1 MSGDATLAI
10 TGGTGFVGR
19 ALLDLVRPADTLL
32 EDELGAY
39 RVRALARREQEQRE
53 GVEWIAGSLADG
65 SALATLAQGAG
76 ALIHIAG
83 LTNTPDPANFEAA
96 NVTGTANVIAAAKEA
111 RVKRLI
117 FVSSLAA
124 REPKLSRYGASK
136 AQAEEL
142 VKASG
147 LDWTIVRP
155 PAVYGP
161 RDVDM
166 FELFRAARL
175 GFVPLPPGGATS
187 IIHVDDLAQLLLRL
201 VDPTGRP
208 GGPSATPLLE
218 DTTSRKIY
226 EPDDGR
232 EGGWSHK
239 ELAHAIGQS
248 VGRTVIAPHLP
259 RAVLESA
266 ASIDRLLRGDRAKLT
281 SDRVGYMCH
290 PNWVVRSDRQVPETV
305 WSPQIEGEA
314 GLAATAA
321 WYRGAGWL

>member
-1 MSGDATLAI
+1 MSGDAPLAI

-19 ALLDLVRPADTLL
+19 ALLDLVRP
-32 EDELGAY
+32 GAPLPAHEHGAHH
-39 RVRALARREQEQRE
+39 VRALARREQERRD
-53 GVEWIAGSLADG
+53 GIKWVAGSLADE
-65 SALATLAQGAG
+65 SALAELAQGAG

-83 LTNTPDPANFEAA
+83 LTNTPDPAKFEAA
-96 NVTGTANVIAAAKEA
+96 NVTGTANVIAAAKDA
-111 RVKRLI
+111 RVKRLV

-124 REPKLSRYGASK
+124 REPSLSRYGASK

-161 RDVDM
+161 RDIDM
-166 FELFRAARL
+166 FDLFRAARL
-175 GFVPLPPGGATS
+175 GIVPLPPGGATS
-187 IIHVDDLAQLLLRL
+187 IIHVDDLARLLLAL
-201 VDPTGRP
+201 AGSSSSGVED
-208 GGPSATPLLE
+208 GPQGQPVGPA
-218 DTTSRKIY
+218 SRKIY

-248 VGRTVIAPHLP
+248 VGRKIIAPHLP
-259 RAVLESA
+259 RSVLQGA
-266 ASIDRLLRGDRAKLT
+266 ASIDRLLRGDKAKLT
-281 SDRVGYMCH
+281 ADRVGYMCH
-290 PNWVVRSDRQVPETV
+290 PNWVVRSDRKVPETV

>member
-1 MSGDATLAI
+1 MTSGAPLAI
-10 TGGTGFVGR
+10 TGGTGFVGQ
-19 ALLDLVRPADTLL
+19 ALLDRVRPTASRL
-32 EDELGAY
+32 EDERDAY
-39 RVRALARREQEQRE
+39 HVRALTRREQEQRE
-53 GVEWIAGSLADG
+53 GVEWVAGSLADE
-65 SALATLAQGAG
+65 SALATLAQGAA

-96 NVTGTANVIAAAKEA
+96 NVTGTANVVAAAKEA
-111 RVKRLI
+111 RVKRLV

-124 REPKLSRYGASK
+124 REPTLSRYGASK

-161 RDVDM
+161 RDTEM

-175 GFVPLPPGGATS
+175 GIVPLPPGGATS
-187 IIHVDDLAQLLLRL
+187 IIHVDDLARLLLRL
-201 VDPTGRP
+201 V
-208 GGPSATPLLE
+208 GPSSSAAVG
-218 DTTSRKIY
+218 TTRHKIF

-248 VGRTVIAPHLP
+248 VGRKIIAPHLP
-259 RAVLESA
+259 RAALRGA
-266 ASIDRLLRGDRAKLT
+266 AGIDRLLRGDRAKLT

-290 PNWVVRSDRQVPETV
+290 PNWVARFDRQVPEAL
-305 WSPQIEGEA
+305 WSPQIGGEA
-314 GLAATAA
+314 GLAATVE
-321 WYRGAGWL
+321 WYRSAGWL

>member
-1 MSGDATLAI
+1 VTLGAPLAI

-19 ALLDLVRPADTLL
+19 ALLDRARPTDTLP
-32 EDELGAY
+32 EDEHDAY

-53 GVEWIAGSLADG
+53 GVEWVAGDLADEG
-65 SALATLAQGAG
+65 ALAELAQGAG

-111 RVKRLI
+111 RVKRLV

-124 REPKLSRYGASK
+124 REPRLSRYGASK

-166 FELFRAARL
+166 FDLFRSARL
-175 GFVPLPPGGATS
+175 GIVPLPPGGATS
-187 IIHVDDLAQLLLRL
+187 IIHVDDLARLLLAL
-201 VDPTGRP
+201 AGSSSSEAV
-208 GGPSATPLLE
+208 GPA
-218 DTTSRKIY
+218 SRKIF

-239 ELAHAIGQS
+239 ELAHTIGQS
-248 VGRTVIAPHLP
+248 VGRKIIAPHLP
-259 RAVLESA
+259 RSVLRGA
-266 ASIDRLLRGDRAKLT
+266 ASIDRVLRGDKAKLT
-281 SDRVGYMCH
+281 ADRVGYMCH

-305 WSPQIEGEA
+305 WSPQIAGEA
-314 GLAATAA
+314 GLAATAE
-321 WYRGAGWL
+321 WYRSAGWL